1 MSSRWCW
8 AVPFWAWR
16 IGAWF
21 EAGPTGVG
29 KTGTW
34 PALAPFVPSLA
45 DADGFGVDGGMLPA
59 LNARLGAHRVL
70 TAKEDVLPYGFDGT
84 ATLKQLPA
92 AVVFPANAE
101 DVAFV
106 VRLARERRVPLVTRG
121 SGTGLSGGSV
131 PVAGALVLCLAKMD
145 RILEVDTAN
154 LTLRA
159 EAGAI
164 TQKVYEA
171 ADAAGL
177 FYPPDP
183 GSMKISTIGGNVAEN
198 SGGLRGLKYGVTR
211 DYVMGLEVVLA
222 DGSICW
228 LGSKCVKDVAGYN
241 LRDLFVG
248 SEGTLGVVTQVLLKL
263 LPRPAARRTLLAT
276 FVTMEAAAGAVS
288 AIIAAKVIPCTLEFL
303 DRKTISCVEDYSRVG
318 LPRDAEAVLLIETD
332 GHPAAADADADAVE
346 EICREQGAG
355 MVRRAADAGEAARL
369 ASARRSAFSALARLR
384 PTTILEDVTVPR
396 SELAG
401 MVRAVQAIA
410 EKHALQI
417 ATFGHFGDGNLHP
430 TILTDER
437 DAAEMHRVE
446 VALAEIVEETLQR
459 GGTITGEHGV
469 GLAKKPFLRRQ
480 LGDASF
486 ELLRLVKHALD
497 PHGLLNPGKIFD

>member
-1 MSSRWCW
+1 MQ
-8 AVPFWAWR
+8 A
-16 IGAWF
+16 
-21 EAGPTGVG
+21 AGLTFL
-29 KTGTW
+29 
-34 PALAPFVPSLA
+34 LA
-45 DADGFGVDGGMLPA
+45 
-59 LNARLGAHRVL
+59 NRLGQHRVL
-70 TAKEDVLPYGFDGT
+70 TAREDIIPYGFDGT

-92 AVVFPANAE
+92 CVVFPRDAA
-101 DVAFV
+101 DVSFV
-106 VRLARERRVPLVTRG
+106 LELAREHRVPVVTRG

-131 PVAGALVLCLAKMD
+131 PVVGAIVLCLVQMD

-164 TQKVYEA
+164 TQNIYEA
-171 ADAAGL
+171 ADAVGL

-241 LRDLFVG
+241 LRDLFIG

-263 LPRPAARRTLLAT
+263 LPKPAARQTLLAT
-276 FVTMEAAAGAVS
+276 FTAMDAAAGTVS
-288 AIIAAKVIPCTLEFL
+288 AIIAAKIIPCTLEFL
-303 DRKTISCVEDYSRVG
+303 DQKTLRCVEDFAKVG
-318 LPRDAEAVLLIETD
+318 LPRDAAAILLIEAD
-332 GHPAAADADADAVE
+332 GHPAAVADEALKIE
-346 EICREQGAG
+346 ELCRTHGATS
-355 MVRRAADAGEAARL
+355 VRRAADAAEATQL
-369 ASARRSAFSALARLR
+369 ATARRSAFSALARLR

-401 MVRAVQAIA
+401 MIRAVEAIA
-410 EKHALQI
+410 RKHNLNI

-437 DAAEMHRVE
+437 DHAEMHRVE
-446 VALAEIVEETLQR
+446 LAFADIVDETLKR

-469 GLAKKPFLRRQ
+469 GLAKKTFLKRQ
-480 LGDASF
+480 LGDASY
-486 ELLRLVKHALD
+486 ELLRLIKKSLD
-497 PHGLLNPGKIFD
+497 PDGVLNPGKIFD

>member
-1 MSSRWCW
+1 MSDLIS
-8 AVPFWAWR
+8 
-16 IGAWF
+16 
-21 EAGPTGVG
+21 
-29 KTGTW
+29 
-34 PALAPFVPSLA
+34 SLCS
-45 DADGFGVDGGMLPA
+45 
-59 LNARLGAHRVL
+59 RLGAPRVL
-70 TAKEDVLPYGFDGT
+70 TAREDILPYGFDGT

-92 AVVFPANAE
+92 CVVFPRDAA
-101 DVAFV
+101 DVSFILK
-106 VRLARERRVPLVTRG
+106 LAREHRAPVVARG

-131 PVAGALVLCLAKMD
+131 PLPGSIVLCLVKMD
-145 RILEVDTAN
+145 RIIEVDTAN

-164 TQKVYEA
+164 TQKIYEA

-222 DGSICW
+222 DGSVCW

-241 LRDLFVG
+241 LRDLFIG

-263 LPRPAARRTLLAT
+263 LPKPAARQTLLAT
-276 FVTMEAAAGAVS
+276 YTAMDAAAETVS
-288 AIIAAKVIPCTLEFL
+288 AIIAAKIIPCTLEFL
-303 DRKTISCVEDYSRVG
+303 DQKTLRCVEDFAKVG
-318 LPRDAEAVLLIETD
+318 LPRDAAAILLVETD
-332 GHPAAADADADAVE
+332 GHPAAVADEASKIE
-346 EICREQGAG
+346 ELCRAHGASS
-355 MVRRAADAGEAARL
+355 VRRAATAAEAVQL
-369 ASARRSAFSALARLR
+369 ATARRSAFSALARLR

-401 MVRAVQAIA
+401 MIRAVEAIA
-410 EKHALQI
+410 IKHDLNI

-446 VALAEIVEETLQR
+446 LAFADIVDETLKR

-469 GLAKKPFLRRQ
+469 GLAKKPFLKRQ
-480 LGDASF
+480 LGDNSF
-486 ELLRLVKHALD
+486 ELLRLVKRALD
-497 PHGLLNPGKIFD
+497 PESLLNPGKIFD